1 MTKFELFPL
10 PSLLLKFKVLS
21 VCLSVLSCLVVMSGD
36 VCCCVVL
43 FDVEGFENWGSRAR
57 RAVGQCLS
65 TIPVDDGISSVVSC
79 FVWLIVLGDV

>member
-21 VCLSVLSCLVVMSGD
+21 VCLSVLSGLVVVSGD

-43 FDVEGFENWGSRAR
+43 FVVEGFETWGSRAR

-65 TIPVDDGISSVVSC
+65 TKPVSSIVSC
-79 FVWLIVLGDV
+79 FVWLIVSGDV